1 MIDLDIGFFE
11 LADAEDLASLL
22 EEMQAYYGVFC
33 PPHEAVLEGIRS
45 RPQASEI
52 LVAKTDRIVG
62 MAAFGASYP
71 GPGLKP
77 GFFLKDLYVANV
89 ERGKDIGTKL
99 VTWLAALAVE
109 RGFGRIDWTAAR
121 SNERLLRFYDELG
134 GDRKE
139 DRVFY
144 RLEGERLKVLAAK
157 A

>member
-77 GFFLKDLYVANV
+77 GFFLKDLYVANA

-99 VTWLAALAVE
+99 VTRLAALAVE

-144 RLEGERLKVLAAK
+144 RLEGERLMVLAAK

>member
-77 GFFLKDLYVANV
+77 GFFLKDLYVANA

>member
-1 MIDLDIGFFE
+1 MTDLDIGFFE

-52 LVAKTDRIVG
+52 LLAKTDRIVG

-77 GFFLKDLYVANV
+77 GFFLKDLYVAN
-89 ERGKDIGTKL
+89 
-99 VTWLAALAVE
+99 AE

>member
-1 MIDLDIGFFE
+1 MTDLDTGFFE

-77 GFFLKDLYVANV
+77 GFFLKDLYVANA

-99 VTWLAALAVE
+99 VTRLAALAVE

-121 SNERLLRFYDELG
+121 SNERLLRFYEELG

>member
-1 MIDLDIGFFE
+1 MTDLDIGFFE
-11 LADAEDLASLL
+11 LADAEELASLL

-33 PPHEAVLEGIRS
+33 PPYEAVLEGIRS

-77 GFFLKDLYVANV
+77 GFFLKDLYVANA

-99 VTWLAALAVE
+99 VTRLAALAVE
-109 RGFGRIDWTAAR
+109 RGFRWIDWTAAR

-134 GDRKE
+134 GGRTE
-139 DRVFY
+139 DRAFY
-144 RLEGERLKVLAAK
+144 RLEGERLKVLGAK

>member
-1 MIDLDIGFFE
+1 
-11 LADAEDLASLL
+11 
-22 EEMQAYYGVFC
+22 MQAYYGVFC

-52 LVAKTDRIVG
+52 LLAKTDRIVG

-77 GFFLKDLYVANV
+77 GFFLKDLYVAN
-89 ERGKDIGTKL
+89 
-99 VTWLAALAVE
+99 AE

>member
-1 MIDLDIGFFE
+1 MTDLGIGFFE

-144 RLEGERLKVLAAK
+144 RLEGERLMVLAAK

>member
-77 GFFLKDLYVANV
+77 GFFLKDLYVANA

-144 RLEGERLKVLAAK
+144 RLEGERLMVLAAK

>member
-1 MIDLDIGFFE
+1 
-11 LADAEDLASLL
+11 
-22 EEMQAYYGVFC
+22 
-33 PPHEAVLEGIRS
+33 
-45 RPQASEI
+45 
-52 LVAKTDRIVG
+52 

-144 RLEGERLKVLAAK
+144 RLEGERLMVLAAK

>member
-77 GFFLKDLYVANV
+77 GFFLKDPYVANA

-99 VTWLAALAVE
+99 VTRLAALAVE
-109 RGFGRIDWTAAR
+109 RGFGRIDCTAAR

-144 RLEGERLKVLAAK
+144 RLEGERLMVLAAK

>member
-144 RLEGERLKVLAAK
+144 RLEGERLMVLAAK

>member
-144 RLEGERLKVLAAK
+144 RLEGESLMVLAAK